1 MFQYNAPA
9 DLLRDR
15 IILVTGAGE
24 GIGRAAAWQYAAHGA
39 TVVLLGRTLE
49 KLESLYDEI
58 ESAGY
63 PQPAIVPMNLDSATE
78 HDYIELSNQLHE
90 EFGRLD
96 GVLHNAGL
104 LGMRTPIENYDPVTW
119 EQVMRVN
126 VQAPFLMTQTLL
138 PLLHHSKDASV
149 IFTSSGVGRKGRA
162 YWGAYAVSKF
172 ATEGMMQ
179 VLADELENDPEIRF
193 NAINPGATRTQMRAY
208 AYPAEPPESNPTP
221 AEIMPIYLYLMGP
234 DSRKI
239 NGQSMDAQGDG
250 SA

>member
-1 MFQYNAPA
+1 MFHYDAPA
-9 DLLRDR
+9 ELLKDR
-15 IILVTGAGE
+15 IILVTGAGD
-24 GIGRAAAWQYAAHGA
+24 GIGRAAAWHYAKHGA

-58 ESAGY
+58 ESAGF
-63 PQPAIVPMNLDSATE
+63 PQPAIVPMNLDSAGE
-78 HDYIELSNQLHE
+78 HDYIELSNQLYD

-96 GVLHNAGL
+96 GVLHNASL

-119 EQVMRVN
+119 EKVMRVN
-126 VQAPFLMTQTLL
+126 VHAPFLLTQNLL
-138 PLLHHSKDASV
+138 PLLHKSSDAAV
-149 IFTSSGVGRKGRA
+149 IFTSSSVGRQGRA

-179 VLADELENDPEIRF
+179 VLADELENSGAIRV

-208 AYPAEPPESNPTP
+208 AYPAEPPETNPTP
-221 AEIMPIYLYLMGP
+221 AEIMPLYLYLMGP
-234 DSRKI
+234 DSSAV
-239 NGQSMDAQGDG
+239 NGRSMDAQGQE